1 MASREPR
8 PCGAAFSE
16 WTTSPPPFA
25 ASAPLTP
32 CRHEPANRAH
42 STRDPNDRQQTAYSS
57 LSDADLWGKIS
68 AKARSRGNWG
78 SGCRAGREEVA
89 DLLEQHLA
97 AWGRGSRRL
106 LAHAPPGQRLDQ
118 PK

>member
-42 STRDPNDRQQTAYSS
+42 STRDPNDRQQPAYSS

-68 AKARSRGNWG
+68 AGLG
-78 SGCRAGREEVA
+78 
-89 DLLEQHLA
+89 QTPHQ
-97 AWGRGSRRL
+97 AWNSALVTKIGFEPQQMSANPIVPFTG
-106 LAHAPPGQRLDQ
+106 
-118 PK
+118 